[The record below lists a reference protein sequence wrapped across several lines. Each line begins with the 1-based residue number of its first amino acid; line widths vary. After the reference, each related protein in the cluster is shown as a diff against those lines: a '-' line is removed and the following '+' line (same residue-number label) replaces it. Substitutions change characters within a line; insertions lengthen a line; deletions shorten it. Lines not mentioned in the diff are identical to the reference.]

1 MGKFVRWIHC
11 LVCVVLSGFLAVSVA
26 TYDVLDVSFNTS
38 GTLDSVTE
46 AKNLAGKFGAYI
58 GDAIV
63 QGFGISAIIPMIFM
77 LLWVFRVAPRAEMV
91 SMRVLCV
98 LGCTSCVGGI
108 ISKLSFHI
116 TSRFYHGGFV
126 GSKLVEIPYGVLLLA
141 LVCCG
146 FGSIGLK
153 ATAALWS
160 ALLNLLVK
168 FRFRD
173 TYVRKVKIVDC
184 GKYVDCKT
192 PATFFSSILRF
203 VVGVFPLKKSAR
215 RENNFLVEDDAP
227 SEPPMMQ
234 YSLRDYLPEE
244 ISSGDTYDDGES
256 SYGGTDFGSES
267 NRDED
272 LEQYDD
278 FEDFNDDDA
287 DSYDENEW
295 AASTLAQDRSVPSE
309 EEIDDYDDE
318 PTLSQEFYTA
328 KQHVGGGTTVDAG
341 YVNKL
346 KSIESFALPSV
357 NLLSKGRGPV
367 ERSRGLLAD
376 KDETEKLYAV
386 LKDFGVNG
394 RIINVFHGPVVTTYE
409 FEPCAGTKA
418 SRIIGLSD
426 DIARSMC
433 ALSTRISIVPGR
445 NVLGI
450 ELPNYHRE
458 VVMLRDI
465 VESEE
470 YRNPELILPVVL
482 GKGVDG
488 RPVVAD
494 LTRMPHLLIAGTTGS
509 GKSVGINT
517 MVLSLLYRL
526 TPEQCRMIMIDPKVL
541 ELSVYDNIPHLLTP
555 VVTEA
560 KKAVAVLKWV
570 VAEMEERY
578 RLMSAIGVRNITGYN
593 EKISEAMLKGEV
605 FERTIQRGFDR
616 NTGDSIFERESIEL
630 VQLPY
635 IVVVV
640 DEMADLMIVSGK
652 EIESS
657 VQRLSQMARAAGI
670 HIIMATQR
678 PSVDVITGVIKANFP
693 TRVSFAVTSKV
704 DSRTILGEQGAEQL
718 LGMGD
723 MLYMVSGGKIK
734 RVHGAFVSDGEVR
747 DVVSYLTKQR
757 EPDYVE
763 AITAAVEGS
772 NGYIGMRD
780 TDFGGCGDDDSLYE
794 KAVAIVCRGKKV
806 SVSYI
811 QRQLRIG
818 YNRASNLVERM
829 EREGIVTAMDHL
841 GRREVVE
848 SVRVDQ

>member
-1 MGKFVRWIHC
+1 MGNLVRWIHC
-11 LVCVVLSGFLAVSVA
+11 FACVVLIGFLAVSVA
-26 TYDVLDVSFNTS
+26 TYDVLDVSLNTS
-38 GTLDSVTE
+38 GTWDSVN
-46 AKNLAGKFGAYI
+46 AVKNLAGKFGSYI
-58 GDAIV
+58 GDVIV
-63 QGFGISAIIPMIFM
+63 QGFGISAIIPMIFV
-77 LLWVFRVAPRAEMV
+77 LLWVFRVVPRAEMV
-91 SMRVLCV
+91 SIRVLCV
-98 LGCTSCVGGI
+98 LGCTSCIGGI
-108 ISKLSFHI
+108 VSKLSFPI

-126 GSKLVEIPYGVLLLA
+126 GSKLVEVHYGVLLLS
-141 LVCCG
+141 LVCFG

-153 ATAALWS
+153 AITALWS
-160 ALLNLLVK
+160 ALLNLLVRL
-168 FRFRD
+168 RFRD
-173 TYVRKVKIVDC
+173 AYARKVKIVDC

-192 PATFFSSILRF
+192 PATVFSSILRF
-203 VVGVFPLKKSAR
+203 VVGIFPIKKGAR
-215 RENNFLVEDDAP
+215 REDDFPVEDT
-227 SEPPMMQ
+227 SGEPPME
-234 YSLRDYLPEE
+234 YSLRNYPVKD
-244 ISSGDTYDDGES
+244 ISRDAYDDGEGNYS
-256 SYGGTDFGSES
+256 GADFSTES
-267 NRDED
+267 NRDEG

-278 FEDFNDDDA
+278 FEDFNDDM
-287 DSYDENEW
+287 DSYDNNEW
-295 AASTLAQDRSVPSE
+295 AAGSTEHDQHVPSH
-309 EEIDDYDDE
+309 EEIDDYEDE
-318 PTLSQEFYTA
+318 PTLSQGFYPERR
-328 KQHVGGGTTVDAG
+328 HVGSSTMADAG

-346 KSIESFALPSV
+346 KRQESFALPSI

-458 VVMLRDI
+458 MVMLRDI

-482 GKGVDG
+482 GKGIDG

-578 RLMSAIGVRNITGYN
+578 KLMSAIGVRNITGYN
-593 EKISEAMLKGEV
+593 EKISEALLKGGV
-605 FERTIQRGFDR
+605 FERTLQRGFDR
-616 NTGDSIFERESIEL
+616 NTGSSIYERENIEL
-630 VQLPY
+630 VPLPY

-747 DVVSYLTKQR
+747 DVVSYLTEQR

-772 NGYIGMRD
+772 NGYMGMRD
-780 TDFGGCGDDDSLYE
+780 ADFGGYGDDDSLYE

-841 GRREVVE
+841 GRREVIVE
-848 SVRVDQ
+848 SARAD